1 MFTMY
6 CTLYRLYQLD
16 GGVWEQAGRRVVEC
30 LLSTVL
36 CTGCT
41 SWMVGCGSRQVGGCL
56 NVYYVLYSVQ
66 AVPAGWWGVGAGR

>member
-16 GGVWEQAGRRVVEC
+16 GGVREQAGRRVVEC
-30 LLSTVL
+30 FLCTVL
-36 CTGCT
+36 CTG
-41 SWMVGCGSRQVGGCL
+41 WMVGCGSRQEGGWL

-66 AVPAGWWGVGAGR
+66 AVPAGWCGVGAGR